1 MTQYN
6 QLKSFYEISVWIWGI
21 GECVF
26 SFVHRPWGYE
36 LRAITGHLTC
46 HEERAHQRIK
56 PIQRDKQNQEMEWYV
71 DSILTMLS
79 EP

>member
-6 QLKSFYEISVWIWGI
+6 QFKSLYEISVWIWRI

-26 SFVHRPWGYE
+26 SFVHRPWAHE
-36 LRAITGHLTC
+36 LRAIRGHHTC
-46 HEERAHQRIK
+46 HEERAYQRIQ
-56 PIQRDKQNQEMEWYV
+56 PIQRDKRNQEVQWYV
-71 DSILTMLS
+71 DSNLEMLC